1 MLMNLIVDLGNTRV
15 KCAVINSEDKI
26 LVINRKPKRFC
37 SKVIKD
43 MLSKYKINAAILS
56 NTSTPDENTL
66 HLLNSL
72 SHFIH
77 LNESTPLP
85 VINGYETPATL
96 GKDRLAAS
104 VSSSLRFKNENVVF
118 VDMGTCIT
126 MNYITSE
133 GVFLGGNIH
142 PGISMRLKAMHRFT
156 AKLPKVE
163 ISVPEEI
170 IGNSTVKALQN
181 GAVKGAFLEIDA
193 FIQLIQTKFGH
204 IKVLLTGGDAY
215 LFEKWTKNEIF
226 VAPNLVLE
234 GLNEI
239 LKYNAKKN

>member
-1 MLMNLIVDLGNTRV
+1 MNLIIDLGNTRV
-15 KCAVINSEDKI
+15 KCAVIDSIGTI
-26 LVINRKPKRFC
+26 LVIIRRPKRYCFN
-37 SKVIKD
+37 VIND
-43 MLSKYKINAAILS
+43 LLGKYKIKAAILS
-56 NTSTPDENTL
+56 NTSSPDESTL
-66 HLLNSL
+66 DLLNSL
-72 SHFIH
+72 SQFIH
-77 LNESTPLP
+77 LDENTALP
-85 VINGYETPATL
+85 IVNGYETPKSL
-96 GKDRLAAS
+96 GKDRIAAA
-104 VSSSLRFKNENVVF
+104 VSSFLRFKNENVVF

-126 MNYITSE
+126 MNFISSE

-156 AKLPKVE
+156 AKLPLVE

-170 IGNSTVKALQN
+170 FGMSTVKALQN

-204 IKVLLTGGDAY
+204 IKVLLTGGDAH